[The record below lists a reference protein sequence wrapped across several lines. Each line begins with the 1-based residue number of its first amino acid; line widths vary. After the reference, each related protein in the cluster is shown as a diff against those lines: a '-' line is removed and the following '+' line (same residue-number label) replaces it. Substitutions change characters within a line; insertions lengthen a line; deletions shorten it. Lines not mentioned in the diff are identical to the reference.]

1 MVEVADATEVA
12 QYWRAMS
19 ELPAVAL
26 GAAMAGAVPEV
37 TADLV
42 GQISLSG
49 AGFHNDD
56 TSPITHLEPHTCR
69 GLNGAGDRH
78 KGHPAR
84 TATIV
89 TLQMQQTARPTS
101 HGVATLRDLRYAK
114 TDLYRRRTFLDGPAL
129 SKLE

>member
-12 QYWRAMS
+12 EYGRAMS

-26 GAAMAGAVPEV
+26 GAAMAGAGPEV

-42 GQISLSG
+42 GQINLSG
-49 AGFHNDD
+49 AGFTMTHK
-56 TSPITHLEPHTCR
+56 SLITRQETHTCR
-69 GLNGAGDRH
+69 GLNGARDRH

-101 HGVATLRDLRYAK
+101 HGVAILRDLRYAK

-129 SKLE
+129 SKPE